1 MSNNFGLNQTLEY
14 CEVAL
19 DSWDAGSYGGTSFG
33 SDPGGLLKYSWP
45 LYYFT
50 SRQDTVAAFKII
62 QAEIPFVFDVINSD
76 NNTFT
81 FTDNGTPYTITITP
95 GTYTGT
101 SLAAELQTQLSAVS
115 PGFTVVFNSTTIK
128 FDFNRTGAG
137 DWSLYFPDR
146 KSAYS
151 FLGFVPLVDY
161 TNSGNSTITSATIAQ
176 VSGPYY
182 LYINSRKIG
191 SLINFNLSDQNPQG
205 GSGPQVCRIPINV
218 QHGSVIFYTDPDP
231 GKYFDFFAGQQFDSF
246 DFYLT
251 LGSDQH
257 QVPIDMKGSPWSLK
271 VALLTYRKASVDIYK
286 KPGLNRTGVIKI

>member
-1 MSNNFGLNQTLEY
+1 MSNNYGLNQTLEY
-14 CEVAL
+14 CEVTL

-45 LYYFT
+45 LFYFT

-62 QAEIPFVFDVINSD
+62 QAEIPFVFDVINTN

-101 SLAAELQTQLSAVS
+101 TLAAELQTQLSAVS
-115 PGFTVVFNSTTIK
+115 GGFTVTFNSSTIK
-128 FDFNRTGAG
+128 FDFNRTGTG
-137 DWSLYFPDR
+137 VWSLYFPNR
-146 KSAYS
+146 QSAYS

-161 TNSGNSTITSATIAQ
+161 SNTGNSTITSATIAQ

-191 SLINFNLSDQNPQG
+191 SLINFNLADQSPQG

-231 GKYFDFFAGQQFDSF
+231 GKYFDFFAGQQFDAF

-251 LGSDQH
+251 LGSDQS
-257 QVPIDMKGSPWSLK
+257 QIPLDMKGSPWSLK
-271 VALLTYRKASVDIYK
+271 VALLSYRKASVEIYK
-286 KPGLNRTGVIKI
+286 KPGLNRSGVIKL